1 MNNTQKE
8 TERQYQN
15 AVVNLNSARDGLI
28 IESKEMLEDYKK
40 RFDGI
45 LKKNNDNL
53 EQKQKE
59 FNDLVTQINEILNKL
74 NNNDSK
80 KEE

>member
-1 MNNTQKE
+1 
-8 TERQYQN
+8 
-15 AVVNLNSARDGLI
+15 
-28 IESKEMLEDYKK
+28 MLEDYKK
-40 RFDGI
+40 QFDSI

-59 FNDLVTQINEILNKL
+59 FNDLVTQVNEILNKL
-74 NNNDSK
+74 NKTDSK